1 MYWYS
6 ETPDSPGVT
15 KLTSPQ
21 STDAAARQALEEQ
34 QHGDEFKPQTNP
46 DVEAK
51 VARLNELE
59 TEQTNLCLQLY
70 GPSNYYMTADR
81 PYKGPPYL
89 ERVRV
94 ERQLRVVEDEMSD
107 IKRDLFQY
115 VEAMGLNLEVGSAFA
130 GTAQRIIE

>member
-1 MYWYS
+1 MFWYS

-34 QHGDEFKPQTNP
+34 QHGDEFKPQSNP
-46 DVEAK
+46 DIEAK

-70 GPSNYYMTADR
+70 GPTNHYVTSST

-89 ERVRV
+89 ERLRV
-94 ERQLRVVEDEMSD
+94 ERQLRHVEDEICD
-107 IKRDLFQY
+107 IRRDLFQY
-115 VEAMGLNLEVGSAFA
+115 VEAMGLNNESGSPFM
-130 GTAQRIIE
+130 GTAQRVVG